1 MISIVYSWGSACVF
15 FHEWR
20 GDEDVMAVSEFDM
33 EKLSLSLP
41 NLSVTSRRHSEIA
54 PLGVVASAYVMQDLG
69 KVF

>member
-1 MISIVYSWGSACVF
+1 
-15 FHEWR
+15 
-20 GDEDVMAVSEFDM
+20 MAVSEFDM